1 MGFLSKAMQ
10 KRSVYGADCTTL
22 ADLSFLKMLGIN
34 TDGQNIDNNINSA
47 YKLSEIT
54 YFTCLKVLSD
64 KVGSCKI
71 DIYQKTPQG
80 KQKIQHYLDY
90 ILNVRPNPLQNASI
104 FWSTS
109 EYNKN
114 EYGNA
119 YVFIDTDSKTGKVN
133 NLWILPSQNVQVWI
147 DDKGIFGKDTNA
159 IWYLYIDPQ
168 SGQVTKLQSTQVL
181 HFKNWCTYQGQGLK
195 GLSVKDI
202 LNSYITQAQYN
213 SNFVNGLVQNG
224 FASDKIVLQYTGSLD
239 TAGKTK
245 LLSELNKF
253 SADGKWIP
261 LPIGMEAKPI
271 ASNLVDAQ
279 YMDLTKYNA
288 LQVASAF
295 GISPS
300 FINNYDKGNY
310 ANVETQQDSLYR
322 DCLFPLFNQYAQEET
337 IKLLTTQDKNNNIFM
352 EYNMDSMLQG
362 NFNDRMTGYATA
374 VNAGIMARN
383 EVRLKEG
390 WMEKDG
396 ADNLTVNGAMIN
408 ISDVGKQY
416 GVPTKN
422 QTIPKGGELDEQSTE
437 GNTTVDNTN

>member
-1 MGFLSKAMQ
+1 MGFLSKTLQ
-10 KRSVYGADCTTL
+10 NRSVYGADYTTL

-34 TDGQNIDNNINSA
+34 TDSNNVNNNINSA

-90 ILNVRPNPLQNASI
+90 ILNVQPNPLQNASI
-104 FWSTS
+104 FWSTT

-119 YVFIDTDSKTGKVN
+119 YVFIDTNLQTGKVD

-147 DDKGIFGKDTNA
+147 DDAGIFGSGTNA
-159 IWYLYIDPQ
+159 IWYLYTDLQ
-168 SGQVTKLQSTQVL
+168 SGKVTKIPSTSIL
-181 HFKNWCTYQGQGLK
+181 HFKNWVTYQGQGLK
-195 GLSVKDI
+195 GLSVKNI

-239 TAGKTK
+239 IKGKNK
-245 LLSELNKF
+245 LMSELNDF
-253 SADGKWIP
+253 SANGKWIP

-271 ASNLVDAQ
+271 SSSLVDAQ

-288 LQVASAF
+288 LQIASAF

-310 ANVETQQDSLYR
+310 ANVESQQDSLYR
-322 DCLFPLFNQYAQEET
+322 DCLYPLFNQYGQEET
-337 IKLLTTQDKNNNIFM
+337 IKLLTTQEKQQNIYM

-362 NFNDRMTGYATA
+362 DFNSRMTGYSTA
-374 VNAGIMARN
+374 VNAGIMSRN
-383 EVRLKEG
+383 EARLQEG
-390 WMEKDG
+390 LIEKDG
-396 ADNLTVNGAMIN
+396 ADNLTVNGTMIN
-408 ISDVGKQY
+408 ITDVGKQY

-422 QTIPKGGELDEQSTE
+422 QIVPQQDAKGGDSN
-437 GNTTVDNTN
+437 G

>member
-1 MGFLSKAMQ
+1 MGFLSKLIQ

-22 ADLSFLKMLGIN
+22 SDLSFLKMLGIS
-34 TDGQNIDNNINSA
+34 TGDSNINSSINST

-90 ILNVRPNPLQNASI
+90 ILNVQPNPLQNASI
-104 FWSTS
+104 FWSTM

-119 YVFIDTDSKTGKVN
+119 YVYMDTNLRTGKVD

-147 DDKGIFGKDTNA
+147 DDAGIFGKSTNA
-159 IWYLYIDPQ
+159 IWYLYTDLQ
-168 SGQVTKLQSTQVL
+168 SGQITKLQSTEVL

-195 GLSVKDI
+195 GLSVKEI
-202 LNSYITQAQYN
+202 LNSYITQAQQ
-213 SNFVNGLVQNG
+213 SNDFVNGLVENG
-224 FASDKIVLQYTGSLD
+224 FVSDKIVIQYTGSLD
-239 TAGKTK
+239 NNAKRK
-245 LLSELNKF
+245 LISEIQNF
-253 SADGKWIP
+253 ATDNGNKWIP
-261 LPIGMEAKPI
+261 LPIGLEAKPI
-271 ASNLVDAQ
+271 SSNLVDAQ

-288 LQVASAF
+288 LQIASAF

-322 DCLFPLFNQYAQEET
+322 DCLYPLFNQYGQEET
-337 IKLLTTQDKNNNIFM
+337 IKLLTTQEKNNNICM

-362 NFNDRMTGYATA
+362 DFNNRMTGYATA

-383 EVRLKEG
+383 EARLKEG

-396 ADNLTVNGAMIN
+396 GDNLTVNGTMIN
-408 ISDVGKQY
+408 ITDVGKQY

-422 QTIPKGGELDEQSTE
+422 QTVPVNE
-437 GNTTVDNTN
+437 GSDNEDG

>member
-1 MGFLSKAMQ
+1 MGFLNKVIQ

-22 ADLSFLKMLGIN
+22 SDLSFLKMLGIN
-34 TDGQNIDNNINSA
+34 TDGNNINNNINSA

-80 KQKIQHYLDY
+80 KQKIQHYLGY
-90 ILNVRPNPLQNASI
+90 ILNVQPNPLQNASI
-104 FWSTS
+104 FWSTM

-119 YVFIDTDSKTGKVN
+119 YVFIETNLKTGKVN
-133 NLWILPSQNVQVWI
+133 NLWILPSQNTEIWI
-147 DDKGIFGKDTNA
+147 DDTGIFGKGTNA
-159 IWYLYIDPQ
+159 IWYLYTDPQ
-168 SGQVTKLQSTQVL
+168 SGQVTKIPSTVIL
-181 HFKNWCTYQGQGLK
+181 HFKNWATYQGQGLK
-195 GLSVKDI
+195 GLSVKNI
-202 LNSYITQAQYN
+202 LNSYIAQAQSN
-213 SNFVNGLVQNG
+213 SNFVNNLVQNG

-239 TAGKTK
+239 TKGKTK
-245 LLSELNKF
+245 LLSELNDF
-253 SADGKWIP
+253 SANGKWIP

-288 LQVASAF
+288 LQIASAF

-300 FINNYDKGNY
+300 FLNNYDKGNY
-310 ANVETQQDSLYR
+310 ANVESQQDSLYR
-322 DCLFPLFNQYAQEET
+322 DCLFPLFNQYGQEET
-337 IKLLTTQDKNNNIFM
+337 IKLLTAQEKQQNIYM

-374 VNAGIMARN
+374 VNSGILARN

-390 WMEKDG
+390 WLEKDG
-396 ADNLTVNGAMIN
+396 ADNLTVNGTMIN
-408 ISDVGKQY
+408 ITDVGQQY

-422 QTIPKGGELDEQSTE
+422 QTIPQQDAKGGDNNNGQET
-437 GNTTVDNTN
+437 GN